1 MTRCEPYTADNM
13 AHIRLFRHYIHTPF
27 IVAAVVEAIALAGA
41 AYLGYF
47 TRFGKF
53 PEPYEFLSFAV
64 PFAVLLSL
72 CMAVMGV
79 YEARLVCQGVMLRT
93 AVALFL
99 LGTLA
104 MSIFLYLTKELSY
117 GRGVLLFATIE
128 AYILV
133 AMLRW
138 VSSRFVS
145 EDLMK
150 ARVLIYGTGRRALKI
165 ASRMR
170 RRSDRR
176 AFLIT
181 GYLQP
186 PNADDLVSEYGVK
199 LLPPSEGP
207 LLEYCRRYDVD
218 EVVIAS
224 DDRRADDAGPG
235 IPFEELMECRLAGID
250 VCEVQS
256 FVEREACKLDV
267 DLLQRSWLVYSD
279 GFITG
284 WYRALTKRVFD
295 IVVAVLLLAITW
307 PIMLVTAAAV
317 LINDRFKG
325 PALYKQDRVGLNG
338 EVFSVYKFRTMR
350 VDAEESGAVWANH
363 NDPRTTR
370 IGNFLR
376 LTRIDELPQLFNVL
390 RGQMSMV
397 GPRPERPIFVDHLA
411 QQLDYYSQRHRIKP
425 GITGWAQ
432 LCHPY
437 GASVEDAKEKLQYDL
452 YYLKNHSILLD
463 LIILFQTVEV
473 VLVGDG
479 AR

>member
-1 MTRCEPYTADNM
+1 M

-27 IVAAVVEAIALAGA
+27 LIAAVVEAITLLFA

-53 PEPYEFLSFAV
+53 PEFYEYLPFALTFAVILSF
-64 PFAVLLSL
+64 

-79 YEARLVCQGVMLRT
+79 YEARLREGYLGVMLRT

-104 MSIFLYLTKELSY
+104 MSMVLFLTKDISY

-133 AMLRW
+133 AVQRW
-138 VSSRFVS
+138 FTAQFIS

-150 ARVLIYGTGRRALKI
+150 TRVLIYGTGHRALKI

-176 AFLIT
+176 AFVVV

-186 PNADDLVSEYGVK
+186 PHAPDLVSEHGVSI
-199 LLPPSEGP
+199 LPPANDP
-207 LLEYCRRYDVD
+207 LVEVCRAYDVD
-218 EVVIAS
+218 EIIIAS
-224 DDRRADDAGPG
+224 DERRAGDPGTG
-235 IPFEELMECRLAGID
+235 IPFDELMECRLAGID

-279 GFITG
+279 GFETG
-284 WYRALTKRVFD
+284 WYRAATKRAFD
-295 IVVAVLLLAITW
+295 VSAAISLLAVTW
-307 PIMLVTAAAV
+307 PIMLLTAAAV
-317 LINDRFKG
+317 SLADRFRG
-325 PALYKQDRVGLNG
+325 PILYRQDRVGLNG

-350 VDAEESGAVWANH
+350 VDAEESGAVWADH
-363 NDPRTTR
+363 NDPRTTS

-376 LTRIDELPQLFNVL
+376 QTRMDELPQLFNVL

-397 GPRPERPIFVDHLA
+397 GPRPERPVFVEHLN
-411 QQLDYYSQRHRIKP
+411 QQLDYYPQRHRIKP

-437 GASVEDAKEKLQYDL
+437 GASVDDAKEKLQYDL

-463 LIILFQTVEV
+463 LIIMFQTVEV

>member
-1 MTRCEPYTADNM
+1 
-13 AHIRLFRHYIHTPF
+13 
-27 IVAAVVEAIALAGA
+27 
-41 AYLGYF
+41 
-47 TRFGKF
+47 
-53 PEPYEFLSFAV
+53 
-64 PFAVLLSL
+64 
-72 CMAVMGV
+72 
-79 YEARLVCQGVMLRT
+79 
-93 AVALFL
+93 
-99 LGTLA
+99 
-104 MSIFLYLTKELSY
+104 
-117 GRGVLLFATIE
+117 
-128 AYILV
+128 
-133 AMLRW
+133 
-138 VSSRFVS
+138 
-145 EDLMK
+145 
-150 ARVLIYGTGRRALKI
+150 
-165 ASRMR
+165 
-170 RRSDRR
+170 
-176 AFLIT
+176 
-181 GYLQP
+181 
-186 PNADDLVSEYGVK
+186 
-199 LLPPSEGP
+199 
-207 LLEYCRRYDVD
+207 
-218 EVVIAS
+218 
-224 DDRRADDAGPG
+224 
-235 IPFEELMECRLAGID
+235 LMECRLAGID